1 MSSNANS
8 VNIKSY
14 HHGGLRDAAIEEGLR
29 LLRVSGAEGIS
40 LREIARNAGV
50 SATALYRHF
59 PDKTAL
65 LKALAGAGFAQLGA
79 EQAAA
84 NKQGGFTGVGQ
95 AYVRF
100 ALANPALFRLMFA
113 LLPAEAHPEMKGPE
127 GSAASLLHDGI
138 ARLMPGASKDERFAA
153 MLRAWSLVH
162 GLSMLI
168 LDGQVDRQ
176 TAEAMIDRIVGDDSL
191 NLC

>member
-1 MSSNANS
+1 MIADANS

-14 HHGGLRDAAIEEGLR
+14 HHGGLREAALAEGLK
-29 LLRVSGAEGIS
+29 LLRVGGAEGVS

-65 LKALAGAGFAQLGA
+65 LKALAGAGFAQLGT
-79 EQAAA
+79 EQAMASE
-84 NKQGGFTGVGQ
+84 QGGFTAVGQ

-113 LLPAEAHPEMKGPE
+113 TLPAEAHPEIEGPE
-127 GSAASLLHDGI
+127 GSAAALLHDGI
-138 ARLMPGASKDERFAA
+138 VHLMPGASKEARFAA

-168 LDGQVDRQ
+168 LDGQVDRT
-176 TAEAMIDRIVGDDSL
+176 TAEAMIGQIIGEDSL
-191 NLC
+191 NLA

>member
-1 MSSNANS
+1 MSNNANS
-8 VNIKSY
+8 VNMKSY
-14 HHGGLRDAAIEEGLR
+14 HHGGLREAALEEGLK
-29 LLRVSGAEGIS
+29 LLRVRGAEGVS

-65 LKALAGAGFAQLGA
+65 LKALAGAGFTQLGA
-79 EQAAA
+79 EQARAS
-84 NKQGGFTGVGQ
+84 KQGGFTAVGQ

-113 LLPAEAHPEMKGPE
+113 TLPAEAHPEIEGPE
-127 GSAASLLHDGI
+127 GSAAALLHDGI
-138 ARLMPGASKDERFAA
+138 AELMPGASRQARFAA

-168 LDGQVDRQ
+168 LDGQVDRK
-176 TAEAMIDRIVGDDSL
+176 TAEVMIGQIIGEDSL
-191 NLC
+191 NLA